1 MKKLFYLWFLPA
13 MILLLANQT
22 FAQCP
27 AADFTA
33 VTGGNYNL
41 NGNKT
46 LAITSSIGDININ
59 VSGTGNVICIATGA
73 TWSKS
78 NGTNFDGSVSI
89 NVYGT
94 FNYNS
99 SDNFN
104 GGNTSYINV
113 QEGGFLNTNTSG
125 IGSNLLINNQGTTT
139 FTNSGTIQFRDSFS
153 FYNMGSKSKLVATAP
168 SMIVFGTNNV
178 IENSGVMEFS
188 SLENA
193 DAKRFKNEAS
203 GVINISRY
211 FYNHGAILNDG
222 EINTLCGSFGSSACQ
237 FIIGDKGP
245 GKEFQNNGCMNVT
258 GDVNIRGAAFINGT
272 LTINNGNL
280 TIDKKISGNNGSI
293 IVTNGVSTISSDGGY
308 SGTNMK
314 FWDENTSNHDFDHKS
329 NNNPGV
335 TTVYSVEKR
344 TCVKAEVFGSIGDY
358 VWFDKNKDGIQ
369 NNGEL
374 PATGVKVQL
383 YEYVSGSW
391 TQVITAV
398 TDSYGKYL
406 FDELTSGKYKVTFIL
421 PSGGKYFFTLKNA
434 TTSGLD
440 SDVDTEGNSGEI
452 TIDTSFP
459 AGNVNRDNLTV
470 DAGMY
475 EGSTPLPVTLI
486 SFNADKENETVQLQW
501 VTSAETNSES
511 FDIENSVTGKTW
523 QKLDN
528 VVAAGESSTKTTY
541 SYVDKN
547 PSNGENLYRLKMID
561 KDGTFAYSS
570 IRSVTIETG
579 NQVTIYPNPVSERIL
594 FKINDWSK
602 IGKVQLLDLNGR
614 AVYQSTKA
622 LVDGIDVK
630 NLPSGLYAVSLT
642 GTNGSTNSY
651 KVLIAK

>member
-1 MKKLFYLWFLPA
+1 MKKLFYQWFIPT
-13 MILLLANQT
+13 MILLLANQA

-27 AADFTA
+27 TADFTA
-33 VTGGNYNL
+33 VTGGNYTL

-73 TWSKS
+73 SWTKT

-94 FNYNS
+94 FTYNS

-113 QEGGFLNTNTSG
+113 QDGGFLNTNTSG
-125 IGSNLLINNQGTTT
+125 VGSNLLINNQGTTT
-139 FTNSGTIQFRDSFS
+139 FTNTGTIQFRDSFS
-153 FYNMGSKSKLVATAP
+153 FYNMGAKSKLIATAP
-168 SMIVFGTNNV
+168 SLIVFGTNNV
-178 IENSGVMEFS
+178 IENSGSMEFS

-280 TIDKKISGNNGSI
+280 TIDKKISGTNGSI

-314 FWDENTSNHDFDHKS
+314 FWDENTTNHDFDHKN

-335 TTVYSVEKR
+335 TTVYTVEKR
-344 TCVKAEVFGSIGDY
+344 TCVKVEVLGSIGDY

-369 NNGEL
+369 NNNEL
-374 PATGVKVQL
+374 PATGIKVQL
-383 YEYVSGSW
+383 YQFVSGSW
-391 TQVITAV
+391 TQVVTAV

-406 FDELTSGKYKVTFIL
+406 FDDLQSGTYKVTFIL
-421 PSGGKYFFTLKNA
+421 PSGGKYFFTLKNS
-434 TTSGLD
+434 TTSDLD
-440 SDVDTEGNSGEI
+440 SDVDMTGNSGEI
-452 TIDTSFP
+452 IIDTSFP
-459 AGNVNRDNLTV
+459 AGNVKRDNLTV

-501 VTSAETNSES
+501 ITSAETNSES
-511 FDIENSVTGKTW
+511 FDIENSLTGKTW

-528 VVAAGESSTKTTY
+528 VLAAGESATRITY
-541 SYVDKN
+541 SFTDKN

-570 IRSVTIETG
+570 IRSVTLEIA
-579 NQVTIYPNPVSERIL
+579 NQVTIYPNPVADRIQ
-594 FKINDWSK
+594 FKVNDWSK
-602 IGKVQLLDLNGR
+602 IGKVQLFDLNGR

-622 LVDGIDVK
+622 PVDGIDVK

>member
-1 MKKLFYLWFLPA
+1 MKKFFYQWFVPA
-13 MILLLANQT
+13 LILLLANQA

-33 VTGGNYNL
+33 ITGGNYNL

-46 LAITSSIGDININ
+46 LAITSAIGDINIS

-73 TWSKS
+73 TWTKS

-113 QEGGFLNTNTSG
+113 QDGGFLYTNTSG

-139 FTNSGTIQFRDSFS
+139 FTNTGTIQFRDSFS
-153 FYNMGSKSKLVATAP
+153 FYNMGAKSKLVATAP
-168 SMIVFGTNNV
+168 SMIVFGTNNI
-178 IENSGVMEFS
+178 IENSGVMDFS

-222 EINTLCGSFGSSACQ
+222 EINTLCGSFGNSACQ
-237 FIIGDKGP
+237 FIIGDKGA

-280 TIDKKISGNNGSI
+280 TIDKKISGNGGAI
-293 IVTNGVSTISSDGGY
+293 IVTNGVSTINSDGGY
-308 SGTNMK
+308 SGTNMT
-314 FWDENTSNHDFDHKS
+314 FWDENTTGHNFDAKN

-335 TTVYSVEKR
+335 TTVYTIAKR
-344 TCVKAEVFGSIGDY
+344 TCVKAKVVGSIGDY

-369 NNGEL
+369 NNSEL

-383 YEYVSGSW
+383 YQYASGSW

-406 FDELTSGKYKVTFIL
+406 FDDLESGKYKVTFIL
-421 PSGGKYFFTLKNA
+421 PSGGKYFFTLKNS
-434 TTSGLD
+434 TTSDLD
-440 SDVDTEGNSGEI
+440 SDVDMEGNSGEI
-452 TIDTSFP
+452 TIDTSYP
-459 AGNVNRDNLTV
+459 AGNVKRDNLTV

-486 SFNADKENETVQLQW
+486 SFNANKENETVQLQW
-501 VTSAETNSES
+501 ITSAETNSES
-511 FDIENSVTGKTW
+511 FDIENSLTGKTW
-523 QKLDN
+523 QTLGN
-528 VVAAGESSTKTTY
+528 VIAAGESATKTSY
-541 SYVDKN
+541 SFVDKN

-570 IRSVTIETG
+570 IRSVTLEVD
-579 NQVTIYPNPVSERIL
+579 NQVTIYPNPVSDRIL
-594 FKINDWSK
+594 FKVNDWTK
-602 IGKVQLLDLNGR
+602 IGKIQLFDLNGR
-614 AVYQSTKA
+614 TVYQSTKA

-630 NLPSGLYAVSLT
+630 NLPSGFYAVSLT